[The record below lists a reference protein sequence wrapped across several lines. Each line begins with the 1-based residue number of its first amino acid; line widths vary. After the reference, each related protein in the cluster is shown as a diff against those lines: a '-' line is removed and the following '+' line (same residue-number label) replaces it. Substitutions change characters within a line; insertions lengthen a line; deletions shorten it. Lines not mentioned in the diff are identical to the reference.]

1 MAKEEKA
8 PKAEKEKKGLSM
20 VVLLPILLIVVV
32 GGSIGGTLVTNHFL
46 TGEKTAAAET
56 AKDSSKISSDEA
68 IVALDEFLVNLA
80 KEDNQEQQYMKVN
93 FSILVADEEKSAE
106 ATKNVAVIRDSVVNL
121 LRQQKAS
128 GILSSAESVPNLK
141 KALKETINQEYGSEI
156 AKDVYVT
163 DLVIQ

>member
-93 FSILVADEEKSAE
+93 LSILVADEEKSAE

-128 GILSSAESVPNLK
+128 GILRSAESVPNLK

>member
-1 MAKEEKA
+1 M
-8 PKAEKEKKGLSM
+8 
-20 VVLLPILLIVVV
+20 
-32 GGSIGGTLVTNHFL
+32 
-46 TGEKTAAAET
+46 
-56 AKDSSKISSDEA
+56 
-68 IVALDEFLVNLA
+68 ALDEFLVNLA

-93 FSILVADEEKSAE
+93 LSILVADEEKSTE

>member
-68 IVALDEFLVNLA
+68 IVAW
-80 KEDNQEQQYMKVN
+80 MN
-93 FSILVADEEKSAE
+93 F
-106 ATKNVAVIRDSVVNL
+106 
-121 LRQQKAS
+121 
-128 GILSSAESVPNLK
+128 
-141 KALKETINQEYGSEI
+141 
-156 AKDVYVT
+156 
-163 DLVIQ
+163 

>member
-1 MAKEEKA
+1 MAKEEKV
-8 PKAEKEKKGLSM
+8 PKAEKEKKGLNM

-93 FSILVADEEKSAE
+93 LSILVAGGE
-106 ATKNVAVIRDSVVNL
+106 
-121 LRQQKAS
+121 
-128 GILSSAESVPNLK
+128 K
-141 KALKETINQEYGSEI
+141 KAEDTTKISSKKREKPRKMWLSF
-156 AKDVYVT
+156 VT
-163 DLVIQ
+163 AS

>member
-46 TGEKTAAAET
+46 TGEKIAAAET

-80 KEDNQEQQYMKVN
+80 KEDNQERQYMKVN
-93 FSILVADEEKSAE
+93 LSLLVADE
-106 ATKNVAVIRDSVVNL
+106 
-121 LRQQKAS
+121 
-128 GILSSAESVPNLK
+128 
-141 KALKETINQEYGSEI
+141 
-156 AKDVYVT
+156 
-163 DLVIQ
+163 